1 MDMPLKHF
9 AGLLVYLAMCL
20 WLIISIIWQEIG
32 DRSPQWLYGQVTA
45 PRFDF
50 FQVESPSVDCTVVSF
65 LKLYR
70 LGSEVLKQTTSDQS
84 KYQNKIKIK
93 MFQYPFLYE
102 YKWKN
107 TRNFSLKACLSSGF
121 CLGCRNIER
130 GLLLFYQTRKNWINY
145 KSWFFLNLQ
154 NWYHNHHKA

>member
-1 MDMPLKHF
+1 MDKSL
-9 AGLLVYLAMCL
+9 
-20 WLIISIIWQEIG
+20 
-32 DRSPQWLYGQVTA
+32 PQD
-45 PRFDF
+45 PIF

-70 LGSEVLKQTTSDQS
+70 LGSEFHKPNSTSDQS

-107 TRNFSLKACLSSGF
+107 TRNFSLKSLYFPLASAWDVE
-121 CLGCRNIER
+121 I
-130 GLLLFYQTRKNWINY
+130 
-145 KSWFFLNLQ
+145 
-154 NWYHNHHKA
+154 